1 MVGFSGISGTGYIE
15 DRKIMKDKLID
26 WKFVSRFRD
35 KLVEMIKDTDSKF
48 NDYSISLKTRQILLH
63 WGYVSRTG
71 SV

>member
-15 DRKIMKDKLID
+15 DRKMMKDKLID

-48 NDYSISLKTRQILLH
+48 NDYSISLKTRQILLR

>member
-15 DRKIMKDKLID
+15 DRKMMKDKLID